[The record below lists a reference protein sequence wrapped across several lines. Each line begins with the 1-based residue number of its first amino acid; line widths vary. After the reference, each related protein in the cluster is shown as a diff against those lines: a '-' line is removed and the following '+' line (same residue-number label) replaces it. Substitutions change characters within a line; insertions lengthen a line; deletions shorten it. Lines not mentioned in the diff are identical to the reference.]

1 MNIYEK
7 IQQVRV
13 ELGSRKIVMS
23 GKNEFAKYDYFELDD
38 FLTPLNE
45 LMHKHKM
52 TAYASF
58 TQDTATLTAVNCEK
72 PDECVVVTSPMGT
85 ANLKGC
91 HEVQNIGAV
100 ETYQR
105 RYLYQTLFD
114 IAEHDGLNGT
124 QGKPEQQEKRKDK
137 PDGGKEHV
145 CVSDIWKLPG
155 AEKASNATLFVKA
168 LEIAGLTNEEGGKIV
183 KELFGESVKVNG
195 LNPVDFKRLIAT
207 VEKLCESGRAE
218 T

>member
-1 MNIYEK
+1 VNIYEK

-72 PDECVVVTSPMGT
+72 PDECVVITSPMGA

-124 QGKPEQQEKRKDK
+124 QGMPEQQAKKGDK
-137 PDGGKEHV
+137 PHAAKETIH
-145 CVSDIWKLPG
+145 VSDIWKLPG
-155 AEKASNATLFVKA
+155 ADTASNTTLFVKA
-168 LEIAGLTNEEGGKIV
+168 LAIAGLTNEDGGKIV
-183 KELFGESVKVNG
+183 KELFGEGAKVNS
-195 LNPVDFKRLIAT
+195 LNSVDFKHLITT
-207 VEKLCESGRAE
+207 VEKLCESGRTE

>member
-13 ELGSRKIVMS
+13 ELGDQKIVMS

-124 QGKPEQQEKRKDK
+124 QGKQGTSPT
-137 PDGGKEHV
+137 
-145 CVSDIWKLPG
+145 
-155 AEKASNATLFVKA
+155 AEKNLSVFLTFGNCRVRRKRATLHC
-168 LEIAGLTNEEGGKIV
+168 L
-183 KELFGESVKVNG
+183 
-195 LNPVDFKRLIAT
+195 
-207 VEKLCESGRAE
+207 
-218 T
+218 